1 MDTSLVLTAS
11 DGIATDGACG
21 YADCQSLWILF
32 LVLNIFGASVF
43 ASGMI
48 ANLLLTIR
56 SVLPQDKALSLA
68 TELTVL
74 GLIVYIPG
82 HIGYQA
88 IAGIVEIVF
97 IILWFNC

>member
-1 MDTSLVLTAS
+1 MITAS

-21 YADCQSLWILF
+21 FADCQPLWILF
-32 LVLNIFGASVF
+32 LVLNIIGASIF
-43 ASGMI
+43 ATGMI
-48 ANLLLTIR
+48 ANLLITIR

-68 TELTVL
+68 AELTVL

-88 IAGIVEIVF
+88 IAGN
-97 IILWFNC
+97 LMHLY